1 MIVVVDDDAECRA
14 AVTGILKSEGLNVRA
29 ADSGDVALAVIALN
43 SPELI
48 LLDIGMPGLDGFE
61 VCRRIKANE
70 KTRDIPVVFLSEASD
85 TEERVTGLRL
95 GASDFI
101 SKPFEREVLLARVR
115 THLELGRLRRD
126 IGKQVAERTA
136 ELRTAKE
143 VLEFELAE
151 RARTEAILRKREADF
166 CELAD
171 RAPMGVWVMGAD
183 QRLLFHNKRGLK
195 LGGRTK
201 HQLMGDGWTKIV
213 HPDDLSRVQRNYAMA
228 VKERRSF
235 RIECRVRGPK
245 GSIRWV
251 LNTGI
256 PRFVGRKFAGHI
268 GTTVDITNLKRSQE
282 RMIMSE
288 KLESLEYL
296 TAGIAHDFNN
306 LVTSIFVASDLALAD
321 LPTDS
326 PARVNIERIT
336 AVANRASEIV
346 SLLMAY
352 AGEYGGQIAQIDL
365 SRVAG
370 EMVELLRGTASPRIV
385 LHANL
390 ASGLPKVHANV
401 TQVRQVI
408 LNLIMNAFEAL
419 GSTEGVVQVTTDR
432 TRIGRTNPERGTP
445 VGEYCRIVVADT
457 GCGMSSSVQAKIFD
471 PFYSTKF
478 IGRGLGLAVVHG
490 IIRSLGGV
498 INITTAPGKGSTFE
512 VLLPCGGYS
521 GIGATRLLS
530 AAAGGEF
537 ASP

>member
-1 MIVVVDDDAECRA
+1 
-14 AVTGILKSEGLNVRA
+14 
-29 ADSGDVALAVIALN
+29 
-43 SPELI
+43 
-48 LLDIGMPGLDGFE
+48 
-61 VCRRIKANE
+61 
-70 KTRDIPVVFLSEASD
+70 
-85 TEERVTGLRL
+85 
-95 GASDFI
+95 
-101 SKPFEREVLLARVR
+101 
-115 THLELGRLRRD
+115 
-126 IGKQVAERTA
+126 
-136 ELRTAKE
+136 
-143 VLEFELAE
+143 
-151 RARTEAILRKREADF
+151 
-166 CELAD
+166 
-171 RAPMGVWVMGAD
+171 
-183 QRLLFHNKRGLK
+183 
-195 LGGRTK
+195 
-201 HQLMGDGWTKIV
+201 
-213 HPDDLSRVQRNYAMA
+213 
-228 VKERRSF
+228 
-235 RIECRVRGPK
+235 
-245 GSIRWV
+245 
-251 LNTGI
+251 
-256 PRFVGRKFAGHI
+256 
-268 GTTVDITNLKRSQE
+268 
-282 RMIMSE
+282 MSE